1 MSGGRDGG
9 NMPWV
14 GWKWVIPF
22 YISCLVNA
30 VTLLVVYFVSIAT
43 DGSFLIFTGNDNL
56 LVWDMLPTL
65 PVIFFLIEYPFNMI
79 PFDGHMV
86 IFPQVLFVIY
96 LLINFILS
104 LFNEDLQNTY
114 QAFNWFH
121 TPLRSL
127 ISCLISLIL
136 VSLVFTGFY
145 FLTNKCKLPR
155 YSDRSRR
162 LFESIVSDMG
172 SDVSP
177 ADVADRNK

>member
-1 MSGGRDGG
+1 
-9 NMPWV
+9 MPWV

-30 VTLLVVYFVSIAT
+30 VTLLVVYFVSIST
-43 DGSFLIFTGNDNL
+43 DGSFLIYTGNDNL

-86 IFPQVLFVIY
+86 LFPQLLFLFY
-96 LLINFILS
+96 LLINFIVS
-104 LFNEDLQNTY
+104 LFNADQRNTY
-114 QAFNWFH
+114 QAFDWFY

-127 ISCLISLIL
+127 ISCL
-136 VSLVFTGFY
+136 VSLCLVTLVFVAFY

-155 YSDRSRR
+155 Y
-162 LFESIVSDMG
+162 
-172 SDVSP
+172 
-177 ADVADRNK
+177 